1 MTVED
6 AGIAQVSVESTGESS
21 MVRVSSTRLGSTP
34 MTIRD
39 GGNEYHYLVTIR
51 KDAEGNT
58 VIDITPQ
65 NG

>member
-1 MTVED
+1 
-6 AGIAQVSVESTGESS
+6 
-21 MVRVSSTRLGSTP
+21 MVRVSSTRLDSTP

-65 NG
+65 NS